1 VGVLEATTITIAY
14 LIQLD
19 VRMIQPIE
27 YHPSNRLIWFDI
39 LSQVTTVS
47 VEGGLVGTP
56 DPGQKLPRIRANM
69 ATWDQEDVTG
79 STTGWK
85 RDFDGGEVAL
95 ESVSEVSGMAFCGV
109 CDGIGSIGFGV
120 VRIGTGRGS
129 R

>member
-1 VGVLEATTITIAY
+1 MGVLEATTITIAY

-56 DPGQKLPRIRANM
+56 EPGQKLPLIRANM
-69 ATWDQEDVTG
+69 ATWDQDEVTG

-85 RDFDGGEVAL
+85 CNFDGGEVAL
-95 ESVSEVSGMAFCGV
+95 ERVSEVSGKSFCGV
-109 CDGIGSIGFGV
+109 VDGIGLVGFGV

>member
-1 VGVLEATTITIAY
+1 MGGLEATTITIAY
-14 LIQLD
+14 LIQLN
-19 VRMIQPIE
+19 VLMIQPTE
-27 YHPSNRLIWFDI
+27 YYPSNRLTWFDI

-56 DPGQKLPRIRANM
+56 EPGQKLPRIRANM
-69 ATWDQEDVTG
+69 ATWDQDEVTG

-85 RDFDGGEVAL
+85 RDFDGSGVAL
-95 ESVSEVSGMAFCGV
+95 EDVSEVSGKAFCGV
-109 CDGIGSIGFGV
+109 GDGIGSMDFGV

>member
-56 DPGQKLPRIRANM
+56 EPGQKLPLIRANM
-69 ATWDQEDVTG
+69 ATWDQDEVTG

-85 RDFDGGEVAL
+85 CNFDGGEVAL
-95 ESVSEVSGMAFCGV
+95 ERVSEVSGKSFCGV
-109 CDGIGSIGFGV
+109 VDGIGSVGFGV